1 MADDLGGVR
10 PTARVPTTATK
21 PRTPALLPP
30 GGGAWVG
37 HLMVDTAAFGNESHD
52 ELQVLAVIGAQ
63 SLALGRRGGGG
74 PAPGRR

>member
-1 MADDLGGVR
+1 
-10 PTARVPTTATK
+10 
-21 PRTPALLPP
+21 
-30 GGGAWVG
+30 
-37 HLMVDTAAFGNESHD
+37 MVDTAAFGNESHD